1 MMKYGEDIGVTSQT
15 LNKLILHVNIEFLGS
30 SSEKILRSGLGL
42 PKIAVYLI
50 PDACH
55 EHKKD
60 SVHMLSICHF

>member
-1 MMKYGEDIGVTSQT
+1 MMKYGDTGVMSET
-15 LNKLILHVNIEFLGS
+15 LNKLILHISIVFLEN

-50 PDACH
+50 TDACH